1 MLRLLYICLSY
12 LLQPVVLLLMW
23 YKGRKQPAYRK
34 RLWERYGIYDEI
46 GKTESKRGGNPCGIG
61 W

>member
-34 RLWERYGIYDEI
+34 RLWERYGIYDESENR
-46 GKTESKRGGNPCGIG
+46 KQKG